1 MEQQIRFCTASDGV
15 SIAYATVGDGPPLV
29 YVTGW
34 PTHLEMEWGKPFS
47 RAYLEALAEGSTLYR
62 YDMRGSGLSDKDV
75 SDFSLESLTKDLEA
89 VVDHQKLERFALASL
104 GSLAAPIAITYASAN
119 PHRVSHLMLSSAFSR
134 GSQIINPERQHAM
147 IEYVNAFGSLNYN
160 MLDAP
165 NMDIEKQRDVQ
176 QLQQA
181 ASSRE
186 VLAALLET
194 MFSADV
200 SDRLEQ
206 LRMPILVLHGRRDS
220 VIPFALGRELAAR
233 LPEAKFVPFEG
244 NSGAAWTHSHIII
257 PEIHRFLGINVASA
271 EREGPAARELVTIFF
286 TDVEGS
292 SALTERLGDAAARDV
307 LRTHERVVRDA
318 LREHGGAEVKTMGD
332 GFMAS
337 FSSAS
342 RALECAIT
350 LQRAFS
356 EQNES
361 AQEPVRVRIGLNAGE
376 PIAEDDDLFG
386 TAVNLAARI
395 AAQADGGEIFASDVV
410 RQLVAGKGFLFADRG
425 ESALR
430 GFEDPVRIYEVGWE
444 G

>member
-29 YVTGW
+29 YVNGW

-47 RAYLEALAEGSTLYR
+47 RAFVEALAEGSTLYR
-62 YDMRGSGLSDKDV
+62 YDMRGTGLSDQDV
-75 SDFSLESLTKDLEA
+75 SDFSIGSLTKDLEA

-104 GSLAAPIAITYASAN
+104 GSLAAPIAINYASAN
-119 PHRVSHLMLSSAFSR
+119 PQRVSHLFLSSAFFR
-134 GSQIINPERQHAM
+134 GNQIMSPERQRTLIDYAGT
-147 IEYVNAFGSLNYN
+147 FGFPLSFIAESDVDR
-160 MLDAP
+160 DAL
-165 NMDIEKQRDVQ
+165 RDVQ
-176 QLQQA
+176 QLGKAA
-181 ASSRE
+181 ASRKMQ
-186 VLAALLET
+186 AALLET

-206 LRMPILVLHGRRDS
+206 LSMPIMVLHGRSDN
-220 VIPFALGRELAAR
+220 VIRFALGRELAAR

-244 NSGAAWTHSHIII
+244 NSAAAWTHSHVIV
-257 PEIHRFLGINVASA
+257 PELHRFLGINVASQEA
-271 EREGPAARELVTIFF
+271 EAAASRDLVTIFF

-292 SALTERLGDAAARDV
+292 TELTERLGDAGARDV

-342 RALECAIT
+342 RALECAIA
-350 LQRAFS
+350 LQRAFA
-356 EQNES
+356 EQNQS
-361 AQEPVRVRIGLNAGE
+361 AQEPIRVRIGLNAGE

-395 AAQADGGEIFASDVV
+395 AAQAAGGEILASDVV

-430 GFEDPVRIYEVGWE
+430 GFEDPVRVYEVGWE